1 MSLQDLNIP
10 FYPAASS
17 NYTKGRGRVISK
29 ITIHHMASQPDTLR
43 YLWADPT
50 RNGSSHFGVFPDK
63 IEQYVQI
70 GDTAW
75 CNGNWASNQESI
87 TIENWGD
94 WRNGFVNTGVIA
106 NLKKLLRELRRAY
119 PAAQLTFHQ
128 DVSDAYTQCPA
139 ELRGYAQNAWNEL
152 TQEFAPP
159 VPVPAPS
166 TIKYEVI
173 TPKRIQLTRNANL
186 WNFAFNKWSDAQAV
200 KDYPAGTVI
209 DVVAVATNAL
219 GGKYY
224 MTAYSYNGGQVRAT
238 NGFNTADC
246 KDYVE
251 PTPAPVP
258 TPTPPVSEP
267 VKPTPVPVPEPV
279 PTPPVNTDPETPAD
293 TDVIRRL
300 NILELFMAAI
310 KELLKKIGVN
320 I

>member
-10 FYPAASS
+10 FYPAAPS

-94 WRNGFVNTGVIA
+94 WRNGFVSTGVLD

-139 ELRGYAQNAWNEL
+139 ELRGYAQRVWDEL
-152 TQEFAPP
+152 TQEFNPP
-159 VPVPAPS
+159 KPAPS
-166 TIKYEVI
+166 VIVYTI
-173 TPKRIQLTRNANL
+173 TPKRVQLVRNANL
-186 WNFAFNKWSDAQAV
+186 WNFNFTKWSDAQSI
-200 KDYPAGTVI
+200 KDYPAGYVI
-209 DVVAVATNAL
+209 DVVAEATNAL

-251 PTPAPVP
+251 PTPAPQP

-267 VKPTPVPVPEPV
+267 VKPTPTPEPTPV
-279 PTPPVNTDPETPAD
+279 TPPPVNTDPTKPTDAD
-293 TDVIRRL
+293 IEKRL
-300 NILELFMAAI
+300 TALELFMEAV
-310 KELLKKIGVN
+310 KKLLAKIGIN
-320 I
+320 L